1 VSEPK
6 PPDFRELVGEDLPEE
21 ERARLERVHDLLV
34 AAGPPPELPPSLAE
48 PTTEGPGAVVPF
60 LPRRRIG
67 AAIGLAAAVGL
78 VAFVGGFIAG
88 RTGDQFT
95 KTFEVPMRGTALAP
109 GASATIQVGKLDESG
124 NWPLK
129 VMVRGLKPLPKGS
142 FYEMYLSRKS
152 RPAATCG
159 TFTITRPTATV
170 RLNAPYNL
178 RTYDGWIVT
187 RETEAGGGS
196 HPVVLRTK
204 KI

>member
-1 VSEPK
+1 MSERK

-21 ERARLERVHDLLV
+21 ERARLERVHELLV

-48 PTTEGPGAVVPF
+48 PTTEPPGAVVPF

-129 VMVRGLKPLPKGS
+129 VMVRRLKPLPRGS
-142 FYEMYLSRKS
+142 FYEMYLSRQS
-152 RPAATCG
+152 RPVATCG

-187 RETEAGGGS
+187 RETESGGGS
-196 HPVVLRTK
+196 HPVVLRTR

>member
-1 VSEPK
+1 MTDT
-6 PPDFRELVGEDLPEE
+6 PDFRALVGEDLPEE

-48 PTTEGPGAVVPF
+48 PTTEARGAVIPF

-78 VAFVGGFIAG
+78 VAFLGGFIAG

-95 KTFEVPMRGTALAP
+95 KTFDVPMRATPLAA

-129 VMVRGLKPLPKGS
+129 FTVHGLKTLPSGA
-142 FYEMYLSRKS
+142 FYEMYLTRKG
-152 RPAATCG
+152 RPFASCG
-159 TFTITRPTATV
+159 TFTVRRPSATV

-178 RTYDGWIVT
+178 RTYDGWVVT
-187 RETEAGGGS
+187 RETETGTA
-196 HPVVLRTK
+196 HPVVLRTRT
-204 KI
+204 I